1 MKDQSSIK
9 EKLEYVDNHSD
20 DYEYLL
26 IRLKAIKETII
37 LLERNY
43 LP

>member
-1 MKDQSSIK
+1 MKDQLSSK
-9 EKLEYVDNHSD
+9 ENLEYVDNQSD

-37 LLERNY
+37 LLESNF
-43 LP
+43 LS

>member
-1 MKDQSSIK
+1 MNDQLPSK
-9 EKLEYVDNHSD
+9 ETLEFVNNQSD

-26 IRLKAIKETII
+26 IRLKAIKETIT
-37 LLERNY
+37 LLESTF